1 MAYRGV
7 AACLT
12 AVVVLAG
19 TAAPAFAQRSDLRD
33 MMNRL
38 ERMQRE
44 LTTLQQ
50 TVYQG
55 KPPPPG
61 AASQVG
67 GLDRRITARIEV
79 RLSQLENEL
88 RRVTGKAEELEHAVG
103 RFNSRLDKL
112 VSDIDVR
119 LNTLEQR
126 QGIATAGDAGMTPP
140 PAGSPDAPPSN
151 LGTISPDA
159 LAARRAAPA
168 RAKPILPKGTP
179 KEQYDH
185 ATSLL
190 LADQNIEE
198 AERALSAFI
207 DAHPRHK
214 LASNAHYWLGE
225 TYYVRKQFQQAA
237 YTFADG
243 FQKFPRSQKAA
254 DNLLKLGMSLGQ
266 LGKKKQACTAYSR
279 LLSNFPN
286 AVKNLRNRV
295 GREQRRLK
303 CR

>member
-1 MAYRGV
+1 MAYRGF
-7 AACLT
+7 AACLM
-12 AVVVLAG
+12 AAVVLAG
-19 TAAPAFAQRSDLRD
+19 TAVPAFAQRSDLRD

-50 TVYQG
+50 SVYQG

-61 AASQVG
+61 AATAPG
-67 GLDRRITARIEV
+67 GLDRRASARVEV

-112 VSDIDVR
+112 ISDIDVR

-159 LAARRAAPA
+159 HATRRASP
-168 RAKPILPKGTP
+168 AKPILPKGTP

-207 DAHPRHK
+207 EANPRHK
-214 LASNAHYWLGE
+214 LTSNAHYWLGE

-243 FQKFPRSQKAA
+243 FQKFPRSRKAA

-286 AVKNLRNRV
+286 AGKNLTKRV